1 MQFEMPFVKASP
13 LYTHNIVCVWYVTC
27 RSKTQEAELSQRDR
41 ATLSEEGGEM
51 YQVCGA
57 ELELVPVSLLNFF
70 LPADVTRPAR

>member
-1 MQFEMPFVKASP
+1 
-13 LYTHNIVCVWYVTC
+13 
-27 RSKTQEAELSQRDR
+27 
-41 ATLSEEGGEM
+41 M